1 MTKINKEEDN
11 NAAFSYGLVR
21 GIGRSATRRGAGLIE
36 TLTGR
41 FQFGAIAI
49 SPSCRRRFPISRE
62 PCRICSRD
70 RRRSRRA
77 FATDAIETRAISDA
91 RPAFSRGSRSATKP
105 SFIDGS
111 QRDKSNG
118 NMISVLSF
126 AAALPNWP
134 IMVPF
139 VILLV
144 AIALAPLIAQ
154 RHWERHYHKL
164 CVALAGIVCLNYLLV
179 IKESARVV
187 HAGIDYVTFMVIVGS
202 FFVVAGGIHLR
213 VKSPSGAMRNTLFL
227 FVGALLGNLIGTIG
241 ASILLIRPWIAMNR
255 GRVAPM
261 HIAFFIFLVSNIG
274 GALLPVGPP
283 LILGFLK
290 GVPFGWTL
298 QNCWP
303 QWLLTVAI
311 VLAVFF
317 VLDLVNLRARKR
329 AIHES
334 EITRWRCDGSQNFLF
349 LLALLAALITVGV
362 GWREPLMVL
371 IALGSYFATPQRI
384 REANNFTLAPLKE
397 VGWLFLGIFGTMI
410 PVLEY
415 MEGSAEKL
423 GLTSQTAFFWAT
435 GLLSALLDNAPT
447 YLAFL
452 TAISLGAT
460 FFGALTYIGNAPNLL
475 VKTIVEH
482 AHAPTPSFI
491 GYIWKFAIPVLIP
504 VFVLISILFF
514 SS

>member
-1 MTKINKEEDN
+1 
-11 NAAFSYGLVR
+11 
-21 GIGRSATRRGAGLIE
+21 
-36 TLTGR
+36 
-41 FQFGAIAI
+41 
-49 SPSCRRRFPISRE
+49 
-62 PCRICSRD
+62 
-70 RRRSRRA
+70 
-77 FATDAIETRAISDA
+77 
-91 RPAFSRGSRSATKP
+91 
-105 SFIDGS
+105 
-111 QRDKSNG
+111 
-118 NMISVLSF
+118 MISVLSF
-126 AAALPNWP
+126 AAALANWP

-164 CVALAGIVCLNYLLV
+164 CIALAGIVCLYYLLV
-179 IKESARVV
+179 VKGSARVV
-187 HAGIDYVTFMVIVGS
+187 HAGIDYVTFMVAVGS

-213 VKSPSGAMRNTLFL
+213 VKSPS
-227 FVGALLGNLIGTIG
+227 GALLGNLIGTIG
-241 ASILLIRPWIAMNR
+241 ASILLIRPWITMNR

-274 GALLPVGPP
+274 GGLLPVGPP

-290 GVPFGWTL
+290 GVPFGWP
-298 QNCWP
+298 QNCRP

-329 AIHES
+329 AVRES

-349 LLALLAALITVGV
+349 LFALLAALIAVGV

-447 YLAFL
+447 YLAFFAAALGLHHFDINEPSQVTDFISKNGGEL

-482 AHAPTPSFI
+482 AHVPTPSFV

>member
-1 MTKINKEEDN
+1 
-11 NAAFSYGLVR
+11 
-21 GIGRSATRRGAGLIE
+21 
-36 TLTGR
+36 
-41 FQFGAIAI
+41 
-49 SPSCRRRFPISRE
+49 
-62 PCRICSRD
+62 
-70 RRRSRRA
+70 
-77 FATDAIETRAISDA
+77 
-91 RPAFSRGSRSATKP
+91 
-105 SFIDGS
+105 
-111 QRDKSNG
+111 
-118 NMISVLSF
+118 
-126 AAALPNWP
+126 
-134 IMVPF
+134 
-139 VILLV
+139 
-144 AIALAPLIAQ
+144 
-154 RHWERHYHKL
+154 
-164 CVALAGIVCLNYLLV
+164 
-179 IKESARVV
+179 
-187 HAGIDYVTFMVIVGS
+187 
-202 FFVVAGGIHLR
+202 
-213 VKSPSGAMRNTLFL
+213 MRNTLFL
-227 FVGALLGNLIGTIG
+227 LVGALLGNLIGAIG
-241 ASILLIRPWIAMNR
+241 ASMLLIRPWIAMNR
-255 GRVAPM
+255 GRIAPM
-261 HIAFFIFLVSNIG
+261 HIAFFVFLVSNIG

-283 LILGFLK
+283 LFLGFLK

-298 QNCWP
+298 QNCWR

-317 VLDLVNLRARKR
+317 VLDLINLRARRR

-349 LLALLAALITVGV
+349 LLALLAALIAVRV

-447 YLAFL
+447 YLAFFAAALGLHHFDINELSQVTDFISKNGGEL

-482 AHAPTPSFI
+482 AHVPTPSFV
-491 GYIWKFAIPVLIP
+491 GYICKFAIPVLIP

>member
-1 MTKINKEEDN
+1 MLPN
-11 NAAFSYGLVR
+11 FGP
-21 GIGRSATRRGAGLIE
+21 ATGE
-36 TLTGR
+36 
-41 FQFGAIAI
+41 
-49 SPSCRRRFPISRE
+49 
-62 PCRICSRD
+62 
-70 RRRSRRA
+70 
-77 FATDAIETRAISDA
+77 
-91 RPAFSRGSRSATKP
+91 
-105 SFIDGS
+105 
-111 QRDKSNG
+111 
-118 NMISVLSF
+118 
-126 AAALPNWP
+126 PNWP
-134 IMVPF
+134 IMLPF
-139 VILLV
+139 GILLL
-144 AIALAPLIAQ
+144 AIALGPLTAQ
-154 RHWERHYHKL
+154 YHWERHYHQL
-164 CVALAGIVCLNYLLV
+164 CVVMAGAVCSYYIFV
-179 IKESARVV
+179 VHQSARVL
-187 HAGIDYVTFMVIVGS
+187 HASIDYVTFMVVVGS
-202 FFVVAGGIHLR
+202 FFVVSGGIHLR
-213 VKSPSGAMRNTLFL
+213 VRAPSSPARNTLFL
-227 FVGALLGNLIGTIG
+227 FVGAVLANLIGTIG
-241 ASILLIRPWIAMNR
+241 ASMLLIRPWITMNKS
-255 GRVAPM
+255 RVAPM

-283 LILGFLK
+283 LFLGFLK

-298 QNCWP
+298 QNCWR
-303 QWLLTVAI
+303 QWLITVVI

-317 VLDLVNLRARKR
+317 ILDLINLRARKR

-334 EITRWRCDGSQNFLF
+334 EITKWRCDGSQNFLF
-349 LLALLAALITVGV
+349 LLALLAALIAVRV

-371 IALGSYFATPQRI
+371 VALGSYFATPQRI

-447 YLAFL
+447 YLAFFAAALGLHHFDINEPSQVADFISKNGGEL

-482 AHAPTPSFI
+482 AHVPTPSFV
-491 GYIWKFAIPVLIP
+491 GYICKFAIPVLIP

-514 SS
+514 SR

>member
-1 MTKINKEEDN
+1 MIWVL
-11 NAAFSYGLVR
+11 GLV
-21 GIGRSATRRGAGLIE
+21 A
-36 TLTGR
+36 
-41 FQFGAIAI
+41 
-49 SPSCRRRFPISRE
+49 
-62 PCRICSRD
+62 
-70 RRRSRRA
+70 
-77 FATDAIETRAISDA
+77 A
-91 RPAFSRGSRSATKP
+91 RPHWWMT
-105 SFIDGS
+105 
-111 QRDKSNG
+111 
-118 NMISVLSF
+118 L
-126 AAALPNWP
+126 
-134 IMVPF
+134 PF

-154 RHWERHYHKL
+154 HHWERHYHKL
-164 CVALAGIVCLNYLLV
+164 CVALASIVCLYYLFV
-179 IKESARVV
+179 VKDSTRVV
-187 HAGIDYVTFMVIVGS
+187 QAGIDYLTFMVVVGS

-241 ASILLIRPWIAMNR
+241 ASMLLIRPWIAMNR

-261 HIAFFIFLVSNIG
+261 HIAFFVFLVSNIG

-283 LILGFLK
+283 LFLGFLK

-298 QNCWP
+298 QNCWR
-303 QWLLTVAI
+303 QWLITVAI

-334 EITRWRCDGSQNFLF
+334 ELTQWRCDGAQNFLF
-349 LLALLAALITVGV
+349 LLALLAALIAVRA

-371 IALGSYFATPQRI
+371 IALGSFFATPQRI
-384 REANNFTLAPLKE
+384 READNFSFAPLKE

-415 MEGSAEKL
+415 MERSADKL
-423 GLTSQTAFFWAT
+423 GLTSETAFFWAT

-447 YLAFL
+447 YLAFFAAALGHHHFQINDPLQVANFISKNGGEL
-452 TAISLGAT
+452 TAISLGAA

-475 VKTIVEH
+475 VKTIAEH
-482 AHAPTPSFI
+482 ARVPTPSFI
-491 GYIWKFAIPVLIP
+491 GYIWKFAMPVLVPI
-504 VFVLISILFF
+504 FVVISILFF
-514 SS
+514 R